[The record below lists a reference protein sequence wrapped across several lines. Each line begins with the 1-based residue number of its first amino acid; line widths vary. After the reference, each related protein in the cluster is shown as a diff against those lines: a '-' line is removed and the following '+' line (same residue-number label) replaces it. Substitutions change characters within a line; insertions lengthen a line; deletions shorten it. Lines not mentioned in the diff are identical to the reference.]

1 MVVNTG
7 SNTQWESYLAARP
20 FRRLLGATAVA
31 FYLLIIAGGV
41 VRVTGS
47 GLGCPDW
54 PLCHGGALPPAEV
67 TAVIEFTHRAVA
79 VIAGGLLVVTL
90 VEGWRTYRHV
100 RAIAVPL
107 LAAVALMVLQVP
119 LGGVIV
125 ATELEPLVVAF
136 HLGMAMLI
144 FATVLA
150 AAAAAW
156 RPVGGRAGFPRGV
169 RTVTWAALAA
179 LFVVLLTG
187 ALVVGNNAQ
196 LACPDWPLC
205 NGGLLPGEGAS
216 HLVAVQLL
224 HRYSVAAVSVL
235 IFAVIVLTLRNA
247 HGRRSLRGWA
257 LALGAL
263 FAIQVG
269 VGAVQVVLRLPAL
282 WRGLHLAAASGVWA
296 ALVMLV
302 ALSTPTVAI
311 KQSREDPASAPPLVK
326 TPAQR

>member
-1 MVVNTG
+1 VVVNTG
-7 SNTQWESYLAARP
+7 ANTQRESYLAARP

-67 TAVIEFTHRAVA
+67 TAMIEFTHRAVA
-79 VIAGGLLVVTL
+79 VIAGGLLIATL
-90 VEGWRTYRHV
+90 VEAWRTYRHV
-100 RAIAVPL
+100 RAIAMPL

-144 FATVLA
+144 FAAVLA
-150 AAAAAW
+150 AAAAGW
-156 RPVGGRAGFPRGV
+156 RPVDGWAGAPRSI

-205 NGGLLPGEGAS
+205 NGGLLPEQGAS
-216 HLVAVQLL
+216 PLVAVQLL

-235 IFAVIVLTLRNA
+235 VLAVIGLTLRHA

-257 LALGAL
+257 LTLGAL
-263 FAIQVG
+263 FAVQVG
-269 VGAVQVVLRLPAL
+269 VWAVQVVLRLPAF
-282 WRGLHLAAASGVWA
+282 WRALHVAAASGVWA
-296 ALVMLV
+296 ALVLLV
-302 ALSTPTVAI
+302 ALTTPTVAI
-311 KQSREDPASAPPLVK
+311 VQHREEPASTPPLV
-326 TPAQR
+326 TNPAQK